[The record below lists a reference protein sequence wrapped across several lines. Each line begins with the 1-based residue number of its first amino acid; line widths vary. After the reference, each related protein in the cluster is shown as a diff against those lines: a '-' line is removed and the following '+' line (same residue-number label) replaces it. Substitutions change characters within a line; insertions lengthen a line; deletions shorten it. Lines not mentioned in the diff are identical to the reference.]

1 MANTAQD
8 TGQKLATIRSEKP
21 LYVED
26 VLAYRGLLTSQQLD
40 FIKNEAKRRQ
50 ESTEKI
56 LSQMGWVTEEQL
68 AEAKGKIIG
77 VPYVDPAQQ
86 PISPEV
92 LAYLPEEVAR
102 RFTVIP
108 ILKEKDTLS
117 VAMVDP
123 LDLQVLEFIE
133 KKSGLAI
140 RPYIATNQSIQR
152 AVADQYSG

>member
-1 MANTAQD
+1 MF
-8 TGQKLATIRSEKP
+8 
-21 LYVED
+21 
-26 VLAYRGLLTSQQLD
+26 LLTRLCS
-40 FIKNEAKRRQ
+40 FSR
-50 ESTEKI
+50 S
-56 LSQMGWVTEEQL
+56 
-68 AEAKGKIIG
+68 
-77 VPYVDPAQQ
+77 YPAIV
-86 PISPEV
+86 ISPEV

-108 ILKEKDTLS
+108 ILREKDTLS

-152 AVADQYSG
+152 AVADQYSQGLSFEVGEALKEAALAVNKEQIHG